1 GGIGVAVNRPHVNG
15 VVVIAVDE
23 HSGPKGQTSLT
34 VEPYLRADD
43 GKPILVA
50 VVIYGKI
57 AITDYFHGK
66 VSQANGRTIF
76 YANTSYSKSTINTV
90 TRAHNVDT
98 VLDQVHPEAAIE
110 GNLKHDPYQFSGSIH
125 DAVVRRGFWVNVGS
139 VEI

>member
-1 GGIGVAVNRPHVNG
+1 MSFRLKQPKRISLGKVADISKSFWRPTLFAVLTVAAALTGLLLRPHEERVPPALPGGIGVAVNRPHVNG

-66 VSQANGRTIF
+66 VS
-76 YANTSYSKSTINTV
+76 
-90 TRAHNVDT
+90 
-98 VLDQVHPEAAIE
+98 
-110 GNLKHDPYQFSGSIH
+110 
-125 DAVVRRGFWVNVGS
+125 
-139 VEI
+139 